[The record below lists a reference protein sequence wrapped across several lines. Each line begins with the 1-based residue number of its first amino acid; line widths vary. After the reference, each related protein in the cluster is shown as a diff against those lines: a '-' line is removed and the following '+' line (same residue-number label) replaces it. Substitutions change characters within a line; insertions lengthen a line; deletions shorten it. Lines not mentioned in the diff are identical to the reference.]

1 MIENTYANCKNLA
14 QLSVDSMDVKSLI
27 EFYQVTLL
35 DRLLD
40 SQEAFEAELENM
52 GIKTQGELD
61 GDNCPVI
68 GGFPLPEDIDE

>member
-1 MIENTYANCKNLA
+1 MIENTYSNCKKLV
-14 QLSVDSMDVKSLI
+14 QLSVEYSMDVESLI

-52 GIKTQGELD
+52 DIKMQEQLDELD
-61 GDNCPVI
+61 GD
-68 GGFPLPEDIDE
+68 E

>member
-1 MIENTYANCKNLA
+1 
-14 QLSVDSMDVKSLI
+14 MDVESLI

-52 GIKTQGELD
+52 GIKTQEELD
-61 GDNCPVI
+61 GD
-68 GGFPLPEDIDE
+68 E

>member
-35 DRLLD
+35 DSLLD
-40 SQEAFEAELENM
+40 SQEAFEAELENLN
-52 GIKTQGELD
+52 IKTQEELD
-61 GDNCPVI
+61 GD
-68 GGFPLPEDIDE
+68 E

>member
-1 MIENTYANCKNLA
+1 MIENTYDNCQNLA
-14 QLSVDSMDVKSLI
+14 QLSVDSMDIESLI

-52 GIKTQGELD
+52 GIKTQEELD
-61 GDNCPVI
+61 GD
-68 GGFPLPEDIDE
+68 E

>member
-1 MIENTYANCKNLA
+1 MIENTYSNCKKLV
-14 QLSVDSMDVKSLI
+14 QLSVDYSMDVESLI

-52 GIKTQGELD
+52 DIKTQEELD
-61 GDNCPVI
+61 GLD
-68 GGFPLPEDIDE
+68 GDE

>member
-1 MIENTYANCKNLA
+1 MIENTYNNCKNLV
-14 QLSVDSMDVKSLI
+14 QLSVDYSMDVESLI

-52 GIKTQGELD
+52 DIKTQEELD
-61 GDNCPVI
+61 GLD
-68 GGFPLPEDIDE
+68 GDE

>member
-1 MIENTYANCKNLA
+1 MIENTYSNCKTLA

-27 EFYQVTLL
+27 EFYQITLL

-52 GIKTQGELD
+52 DIKMQEDLD
-61 GDNCPVI
+61 GD
-68 GGFPLPEDIDE
+68 E

>member
-1 MIENTYANCKNLA
+1 
-14 QLSVDSMDVKSLI
+14 MDVESLI

-52 GIKTQGELD
+52 DIKTQEELD
-61 GDNCPVI
+61 GD
-68 GGFPLPEDIDE
+68 E